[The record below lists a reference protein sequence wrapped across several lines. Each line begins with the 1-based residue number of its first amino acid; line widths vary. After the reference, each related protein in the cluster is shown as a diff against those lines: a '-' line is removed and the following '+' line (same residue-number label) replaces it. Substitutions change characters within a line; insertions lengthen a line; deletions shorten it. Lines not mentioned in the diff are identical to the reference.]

1 VALMDQP
8 TTAKQAALISWVGVG
23 GAVALVAGGIVF
35 LITRDV
41 SLPVFA
47 CVAAGVAG
55 IAVWMRAAPG
65 EFQAWITG
73 RQTAYATTSV
83 LITVLF
89 VGFIIF
95 VYLLVDRANIT
106 VDLTSRQRYSLSS
119 TTLTTIDQLQDRGFR
134 VRIVGFF
141 SRNALREQESA
152 DLLLRQYEAEGDN
165 AVEVAYVDPDE
176 RPDLAQQY
184 GYQPGYDGDLFL
196 SVLGADGN
204 PDPRTPP
211 LYLGGVDERA
221 ITTGLKTIASA
232 GQFKVYFT
240 TGHGELDLDRVDK
253 IGISRL
259 RVSLE
264 GAGIAVEP
272 LRLMDALNTGI
283 PDDANALIIAGARTP
298 FVEAEVQ
305 LIDDFLQRGGRLAI
319 FTDPPLVD
327 IGTSLTNT
335 FLEEGSAF
343 SEYLWDEFG
352 IRVRDSVV
360 IETRL
365 AIGNEFTLLV
375 DQIAPHQ
382 MLADVR
388 DAQIVMQFV
397 RAIELAETPTARQS
411 RYQRAP
417 LLYSSDGSFAES
429 NVEGILSDSQ
439 IAFDQGEDTPGPLLL
454 AATARYSV
462 ESQEETKPRVI
473 VIGDSDVFKND
484 FVEEYP
490 GNTFLW
496 TDTVDW
502 LTGFVD
508 AVSFSPV
515 SDPTRLAVVV
525 SDRERTTIATITM
538 VILPGLVLLAGGAVW
553 WYRRR

>member
-1 VALMDQP
+1 MDQP
-8 TTAKQAALISWVGVG
+8 TTAKQAALISWVGVA
-23 GAVALVAGGIVF
+23 GAVALVAGGILF
-35 LITRDV
+35 FITRDV

-73 RQTAYATTSV
+73 RQTAYATTSI

-89 VGFIIF
+89 VGFIIL

-152 DLLLRQYEAEGDN
+152 DLLLRQYEAEGDGT
-165 AVEVAYVDPDE
+165 VEVAYVDPDE

-221 ITTGLKTIASA
+221 ITTGLKTVASA

-397 RAIELAETPTARQS
+397 RAIELAETPTVRQG

-429 NVEGILSDSQ
+429 NLEGILSDSQ
-439 IAFDQGEDTPGPLLL
+439 IAFDQGEDTSGPLLL

>member
-1 VALMDQP
+1 MDQP
-8 TTAKQAALISWVGVG
+8 TTAKQAALISWVGVA
-23 GAVALVAGGIVF
+23 GAVALVAGGILF
-35 LITRDV
+35 FITRDV

-73 RQTAYATTSV
+73 RQTAYATTSI

-89 VGFIIF
+89 VGFIIL
-95 VYLLVDRANIT
+95 VYLLVDRANVT

-152 DLLLRQYEAEGDN
+152 DLLLRQYEAEGDGT
-165 AVEVAYVDPDE
+165 VEVAYVDPDE

-221 ITTGLKTIASA
+221 ITTGLKTVASA

-305 LIDDFLQRGGRLAI
+305 LINDFLQRGGRLAI

-397 RAIELAETPTARQS
+397 RAIELAETPTVRQG

-429 NVEGILSDSQ
+429 NLEGILSDSQ
-439 IAFDQGEDTPGPLLL
+439 IAFDQGADTPGPLLL

>member
-1 VALMDQP
+1 MDQP
-8 TTAKQAALISWVGVG
+8 TTAKQAALISWVGVA
-23 GAVALVAGGIVF
+23 GALALVAGGILF
-35 LITRDV
+35 FITRDV

-73 RQTAYATTSV
+73 RQTAYATTSI

-89 VGFIIF
+89 VGFIIL

-152 DLLLRQYEAEGDN
+152 DLLLRQYEAEGDGT
-165 AVEVAYVDPDE
+165 VEVAYVDPDE

-221 ITTGLKTIASA
+221 ITTGLKTVASA

-397 RAIELAETPTARQS
+397 RAIELAETPTVRQG

-429 NVEGILSDSQ
+429 NLEGILSDSQ

>member
-1 VALMDQP
+1 MDQP
-8 TTAKQAALISWVGVG
+8 TTAKQAALISWVGVA
-23 GAVALVAGGIVF
+23 GALALVAGGILF
-35 LITRDV
+35 FITRDV

-73 RQTAYATTSV
+73 RQTAYTTTSI

-89 VGFIIF
+89 VGFIIL

-152 DLLLRQYEAEGDN
+152 DLLLRQYEAEGDGT
-165 AVEVAYVDPDE
+165 VEVAYVDPDE

-221 ITTGLKTIASA
+221 ITTGLKTVASA

-305 LIDDFLQRGGRLAI
+305 LINDFLQRGGRLAI

-397 RAIELAETPTARQS
+397 RAIELAETPTVRQG

-429 NVEGILSDSQ
+429 NLEGILSDSQ

>member
-1 VALMDQP
+1 MDQP

-89 VGFIIF
+89 VGFIIL

-152 DLLLRQYEAEGDN
+152 DLLLRQYEAEGDD

-429 NVEGILSDSQ
+429 NLEGILSDSQ

>member
-1 VALMDQP
+1 MDQP
-8 TTAKQAALISWVGVG
+8 TTAKQAALISWVGVA
-23 GAVALVAGGIVF
+23 GAVALVAGGILF
-35 LITRDV
+35 FITRDV

-73 RQTAYATTSV
+73 RQTAYATTSI

-89 VGFIIF
+89 VGFIIL

-152 DLLLRQYEAEGDN
+152 DLLLRQYEAEGDGT
-165 AVEVAYVDPDE
+165 VEVAYVDPDE

-221 ITTGLKTIASA
+221 ITTGLKTVASA

-397 RAIELAETPTARQS
+397 RAIELAETPTVRQG

-429 NVEGILSDSQ
+429 NLEGILSDSQ

>member
-1 VALMDQP
+1 MDQP
-8 TTAKQAALISWVGVG
+8 TTAKQAALISWVGVA
-23 GAVALVAGGIVF
+23 GALALVAGGILF
-35 LITRDV
+35 FITRDV

-73 RQTAYATTSV
+73 RQTAYTTTSI

-89 VGFIIF
+89 VGFIIL

-152 DLLLRQYEAEGDN
+152 DLLLRQYEAEGDGT
-165 AVEVAYVDPDE
+165 VEVAYVDPDE

-221 ITTGLKTIASA
+221 ITTGLKTVASA

-264 GAGIAVEP
+264 GAGIAVES

-298 FVEAEVQ
+298 FVEAEVR

-335 FLEEGSAF
+335 FLEEGSVF

-397 RAIELAETPTARQS
+397 RAIELVETPTARQG

-429 NVEGILSDSQ
+429 NLEGILSDSQ
-439 IAFDQGEDTPGPLLL
+439 IAFDQGADTPGPLLL

-538 VILPGLVLLAGGAVW
+538 VILPGLVLLAGGVVW

>member
-1 VALMDQP
+1 MDRQAVPVRSTLIHWAGVA
-8 TTAKQAALISWVGVG
+8 
-23 GAVALVAGGIVF
+23 GAVALVAGGIAYLV
-35 LITRDV
+35 TGGV
-41 SLPVFA
+41 SMPVFA
-47 CVAAGVAG
+47 CIVAGIAG
-55 IAVWMRAAPG
+55 IAVWIWAAPG

-89 VGFIIF
+89 VGFIIL

-106 VDLTSRQRYSLSS
+106 VDLTSRQRYSLGS
-119 TTLTTIDQLQDRGFR
+119 TTLTTIDQLQERGFR

-141 SRNALREQESA
+141 SRDSLREQEAA
-152 DLLLRQYEAEGDN
+152 DLLLRQYEAEGDG
-165 AVEVAYVDPDE
+165 AIEVAYVDPDE

-196 SVLGADGN
+196 SVLGADGS
-204 PDPRTPP
+204 PDARTTP
-211 LYLGGVDERA
+211 LYLGAVDERN
-221 ITTGLKTIASA
+221 ITTGLKTVASA

-253 IGISRL
+253 VGISRL

-272 LRLMDALNTGI
+272 LRLLDVLNTGV
-283 PDDANALIIAGARTP
+283 PADANALIIAGARTP
-298 FVEAEVQ
+298 FTESEVQ

-319 FTDPPLVD
+319 FTDPPQVD
-327 IGTSLTNT
+327 IGTSLSNT
-335 FLEEGSAF
+335 FLEEGSVF
-343 SEYLWDEFG
+343 NDYLWNQFG
-352 IRVRDSVV
+352 IRVRDTVV

-375 DQIAPHQ
+375 DQIAPHT

-397 RAIELAETPTARQS
+397 RTLELAETPTVEQG
-411 RYQRAP
+411 RYLREP
-417 LLYSSDGSFAES
+417 LLYSSDGSFAET
-429 NVEGILSDSQ
+429 NLQGILAESQ
-439 IAFDQGEDTPGPLLL
+439 IGYDQGEDIPGPLLL

-462 ESQEETKPRVI
+462 ESQEETQPRVI

-484 FVEEYP
+484 YVEEYP

-496 TDTVDW
+496 TDTIDW
-502 LTGFVD
+502 LTGFVE

-515 SDPTRLAVVV
+515 SDPTRLSVVV
-525 SDRERTTIATITM
+525 SDQERTTIATITM

>member
-1 VALMDQP
+1 MDQP
-8 TTAKQAALISWVGVG
+8 TTAKQAALISWVGVA
-23 GAVALVAGGIVF
+23 GAVALVAGGILF
-35 LITRDV
+35 FITRDV

-73 RQTAYATTSV
+73 RQTAYATTSI

-89 VGFIIF
+89 VGFIIL

-152 DLLLRQYEAEGDN
+152 DLLLRQYEAEGDGT
-165 AVEVAYVDPDE
+165 VEVAYVDPDE

-221 ITTGLKTIASA
+221 ITTGLKTVASA

-397 RAIELAETPTARQS
+397 RAIELAETPTVRQG

-429 NVEGILSDSQ
+429 NLEGILSDSQ
-439 IAFDQGEDTPGPLLL
+439 IAFDQGADTPGPLLL